1 MDSVVGPQGKGK
13 KALLVFTERKT
24 RKEIIEIVKNHTASE
39 VIKTL
44 NKFERKLGEKKFR
57 KTFKSITVDN
67 GTEFSDWEKMEKSRR
82 NKKMPR
88 TKIYYCHA
96 YKSCER
102 ATNENHNRI
111 IRRFFPKGTNFDFV
125 TNKEIK
131 KVEEWMNNYPRKILG
146 WLTPNEMYCSEINV

>member
-1 MDSVVGPQGKGK
+1 M
-13 KALLVFTERKT
+13 RK
-24 RKEIIEIVKNHTASE
+24 
-39 VIKTL
+39 
-44 NKFERKLGEKKFR
+44 KFERKLGEKKFR

-96 YKSCER
+96 YRSCER
-102 ATNENHNRI
+102 GSNENHNRI